1 MYNLSTYQGLM
12 YPQGRPVWPRLHLNF
27 QVPYPYS
34 NMGQQILPIIAEV
47 APLKPAFY
55 FENDKSTITNERILK
70 KASLQFTYFSWKPA
84 FDFENDKSTITNE
97 RANIEHRR
105 EEVED
110 WEMVIKSRVQ
120 NSSSY
125 ANLWQNN

>member
-1 MYNLSTYQGLM
+1 MTSPLLQNK
-12 YPQGRPVWPRLHLNF
+12 W
-27 QVPYPYS
+27 
-34 NMGQQILPIIAEV
+34 ILVRSSLEFI
-47 APLKPAFY
+47 
-55 FENDKSTITNERILK
+55 DIL
-70 KASLQFTYFSWKPA
+70 LKPA